1 MSTGRVKSGPAAL
14 MPQKM
19 QENRPCDGCGLF
31 NKCGEELL
39 SCTAFNLWVKH
50 GNEPTRTNAA
60 RKPSRELYR
69 RIFPNANAR
78 SKSSAKQEAA

>member
-39 SCTAFNLWVKH
+39 SCATFNQWVKH
-50 GNEPTRTNAA
+50 GNEQTQTNAA
-60 RKPSRELYR
+60 RKPSRELYY
-69 RIFPNANAR
+69 RIFPNAR
-78 SKSSAKQEAA
+78 SKSSTKQEAA

>member
-1 MSTGRVKSGPAAL
+1 MSTGRIKSGPAAL

-39 SCTAFNLWVKH
+39 SCSDFNAWVKL
-50 GNEPTRTNAA
+50 GNEQPQTNAA
-60 RKPSRELYR
+60 RKPSRELYY
-69 RIFPNANAR
+69 RIFPNAR
-78 SKSSAKQEAA
+78 SKPNTKQEAA

>member
-1 MSTGRVKSGPAAL
+1 MSTGRIKSGPAAL

-39 SCTAFNLWVKH
+39 SCSDFNAWVGDGGVRPASGK
-50 GNEPTRTNAA
+50 
-60 RKPSRELYR
+60 RKPSRGLYY
-69 RIFPNANAR
+69 RIFPNSR
-78 SKSSAKQEAA
+78 SKNQEAA